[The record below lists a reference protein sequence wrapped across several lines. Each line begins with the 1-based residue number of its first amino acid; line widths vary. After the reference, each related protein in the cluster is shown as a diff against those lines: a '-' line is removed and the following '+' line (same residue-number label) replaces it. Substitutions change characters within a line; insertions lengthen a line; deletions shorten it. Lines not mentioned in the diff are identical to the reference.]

1 MPYQITKPEVD
12 ALGKALAE
20 YYEEAWQ
27 EGVKG
32 LFDKMARSNMGLVT
46 GYLDQAQDTYAS
58 LKKKSNDKFGI
69 TFKPALKQL
78 VGVYLANKN
87 DVASVLVTVAET
99 ALSALSSKI
108 PVPVLGT
115 VVAQG
120 ISFAAGK
127 GQEELHKR
135 SVAEADSQ
143 LNAKTKAEVGKFFTS
158 DAAATDFIQKSIDQ
172 YKLICKYIQTLPATA
187 STFDDIVAFPGAVFK
202 VQAAASS
209 LNVALVSVREY
220 LAGMQERLEKIQ
232 VISRDY
238 IATVRRDMPA
248 AVDNVLQTAYT
259 NAYRK
264 GESDIAQ
271 KKYAA
276 PRPPV
281 FQKPAQTGG
290 ATQLAAYLAN
300 AVAQG
305 YYDAGNRGP
314 QVGLPR
320 GAAMAAASQPLR
332 PGTMPIPPVKR

>member
-12 ALGKALAE
+12 ALGKALAQ

-32 LFDKMARSNMGLVT
+32 LFDNMARANMGVVT
-46 GYLDQAQDTYAS
+46 GYLDQAKDNFAS
-58 LKKKSNDKFGI
+58 LRKKSSDKFGV

-78 VGVYLANKN
+78 VSMYLANKN
-87 DVASVLVTVAET
+87 DVASALVSVAET
-99 ALSALSSKI
+99 ALSTLSKHI

-115 VVAQG
+115 IVAQG

-143 LNAKTKAEVGKFFTS
+143 LNAKTNAEVGKFFTS
-158 DAAATDFIQKSIDQ
+158 DAAASDFVQKSIDQ

-187 STFDDIVAFPGAVFK
+187 STFDDLVTFPGAVFK
-202 VQAAASS
+202 VQSAASS
-209 LNVALVSVREY
+209 LNVALVSIRQY

-232 VISRDY
+232 TVSKDY
-238 IATVRRDMPA
+238 IATVRRDMPG
-248 AVDNVLQTAYT
+248 AVNNVLQSAYT
-259 NAYRK
+259 DAYRK
-264 GESDIAQ
+264 GENDINQ

-281 FQKPAQTGG
+281 FQKPSQPGG

-314 QVGLPR
+314 QI
-320 GAAMAAASQPLR
+320 GAAR
-332 PGTMPIPPVKR
+332 PGMPPIPPIRR